1 MRFLNRFKKQTDK
14 SILMSVYQM
23 IKERTNDGKGMLFSV
38 IDPLD
43 HATPDKAIETAVV
56 CAENGADV
64 ILVGGS
70 VGVQGELLDYVV
82 KGIKDQVDTPVV
94 LFPGNISTITKYA
107 DAIYFMSMLNSRDPY
122 WITGAQTLAAFT
134 IKQMGIEAISTGYVV
149 VEPGGT
155 VGWVGDA
162 KLIPRN
168 KPMLAAAL
176 GLAAEM
182 LGFELFITD
191 VGSAAQHPVP
201 IEMVRAVRKT
211 ISLPYIVAGGIR
223 SEEQAFEIIKAGA
236 DAIQVGTA
244 FEGKEKDY
252 VAEKVKRMK
261 NAVLEGAKK
270 RF

>member
-1 MRFLNRFKKQTDK
+1 MNKFKKQTHK
-14 SILMSVYQM
+14 TIFMSVYKM
-23 IKERTNDGKGMLFSV
+23 IKEKINNGEGMLFSV

-56 CAENGADV
+56 CAENGADA

-82 KGIKDQVDTPVV
+82 KGIKEKVDAPVV
-94 LFPGNISTITKYA
+94 LFPGNVSTITKYA
-107 DAIYFMSMLNSRDPY
+107 DAIYFMSMLNSRNPY
-122 WITGAQTLAAFT
+122 WIVGAQTLASCM
-134 IKQMGIEAISTGYVV
+134 IKQMNIEPISTGYVV

-162 KLIPRN
+162 NLIPRN

-176 GLAAEM
+176 ASAAEM
-182 LGFELFITD
+182 LGFKLFITD
-191 VGSAAQHPVP
+191 VGSASPHPVP
-201 IEMVRAVRKT
+201 VEMVRAVRKA

-223 SEEQAFEIIKAGA
+223 DERQAFEIIRAGA

-261 NAVLEGAKK
+261 NAVLEGGKERA
-270 RF
+270 